1 MTESYYAI
9 QWPLSQHFM
18 NDRKRTHLAVGE
30 LYDLIGD
37 SAYLVRED
45 YYSEVIK
52 EVGHIPI
59 TCVFTKVSKPLTN
72 KTLYTVHNWDE
83 TTLPKKDY
91 FVLK

>member
-9 QWPLSQHFM
+9 QWPLSQYFM
-18 NDRKRTHLAVGE
+18 SDRERTHLVVGD

-45 YYSEVIK
+45 YYNEVIK

-59 TCVFTKVSKPLTN
+59 TSVFTKVSKPLPY
-72 KTLYTVHNWDE
+72 KVSYSVHNWDE
-83 TTLPKKDY
+83 TIQTKEEY